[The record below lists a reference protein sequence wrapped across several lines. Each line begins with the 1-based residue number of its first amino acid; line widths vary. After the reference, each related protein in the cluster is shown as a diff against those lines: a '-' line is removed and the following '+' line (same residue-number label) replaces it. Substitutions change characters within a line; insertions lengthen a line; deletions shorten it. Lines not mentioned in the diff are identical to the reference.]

1 MCRVRVKP
9 ALSCQPTEAIFYFDG
24 IAMKYVLLVACLLLA
39 GCATPSAPPARFDL
53 GPLPATGLAASV
65 LPALSVATATS
76 SPFLDNPHMVYR
88 LIYANSQQPQ
98 QFANS
103 RWTMAPAQL
112 IEQRL
117 KARLGQAGN
126 TVLAGSDG
134 AINVPLLR
142 LELDEFAQF
151 FTTPTESI
159 GRVTLRVAVFR
170 GRLLLAQKSFT
181 QQRPASSADAAGG
194 AQALA
199 EASDE
204 LITEVIGWLATQSL
218 TPLLPN
224 KR

>member
-112 IEQRL
+112 LEQRL
-117 KARLGQAGN
+117 KTRLGQAGS

-134 AINVPLLR
+134 ALNVPLLR
-142 LELDEFAQF
+142 VEVDDFTQV
-151 FTTPTESI
+151 FTTPAQSS
-159 GRVTLRVAVFR
+159 GQVTLRVAVYR
-170 GRLLLAQKSFT
+170 ARLLVAQKSFT
-181 QQRPASSADAAGG
+181 QQRPATSANAAGG

-199 EASDE
+199 AASDG
-204 LITEVIGWLATQSL
+204 LITDVLGWLATL
-218 TPLLPN
+218 PL
-224 KR
+224 KKE